1 MPEEKHLGRLVLVT
15 GGARSGKSSFA
26 ERFVAAHGTKIAYIA
41 TAQIFDDEMRYR
53 VKLHRE
59 RRPASWQTYEAPLS
73 AETAIAEAAKTHDT
87 LLFDCLTVYLSNLL
101 CQLPEEQLRD
111 EAAVYRLAQDAAAKL
126 IAAAQASGALC
137 VFVTN
142 EVGAGI
148 VPENALARLYRDIA
162 GLTNQAFARAAEA
175 VYLTISGI
183 PVEIKHLTPQTPA
196 SL

>member
-1 MPEEKHLGRLVLVT
+1 MSKTENTARLVLVT

-26 ERFVAAHGTKIAYIA
+26 ERYVAAHGERIAYIA

-53 VKLHRE
+53 VKLHRA
-59 RRPASWQTYEAPLS
+59 RRPAAWQTYEAPFD
-73 AETAIAEAAKTHDT
+73 AENAIAEAAKTHDA

-101 CQLPEEQLRD
+101 CQLPEEQLKD
-111 EAAVYRLAQDAAAKL
+111 EDAVYKLAQDAAQKL
-126 IAAAQASGALC
+126 ILAAQASGALC

-162 GLTNQAFARAAEA
+162 GLTNQAFARAAEE
-175 VYLTISGI
+175 VYLTVSGI
-183 PVEIKHLTPQTPA
+183 PVELKKLEEIN
-196 SL
+196 

>member
-1 MPEEKHLGRLVLVT
+1 MSQTENTARLVLVT

-26 ERFVAAHGTKIAYIA
+26 ERYVAAHGERIAYIA

-101 CQLPEEQLRD
+101 CQLPEEQIRD

-175 VYLTISGI
+175 VYLTVSGMAI
-183 PVEIKHLTPQTPA
+183 NLKKLAEEPL
-196 SL
+196 

>member
-59 RRPASWQTYEAPLS
+59 RRPSDWQTYEAPFA
-73 AETAIAEAAKTHDT
+73 AENAIAEAAETHDT

-148 VPENALARLYRDIA
+148 VPETALARLYRDIA

-183 PVEIKHLTPQTPA
+183 PVEIKHLAPQTPA

>member
-1 MPEEKHLGRLVLVT
+1 MSKTENTARLVLVT

-26 ERFVAAHGTKIAYIA
+26 ERYVAAHGERIAYIA

-53 VKLHRE
+53 VKLHRA
-59 RRPASWQTYEAPLS
+59 RRPAAWQTYEAPFD
-73 AETAIAEAAKTHDT
+73 AENAIAEAAKTHDA

-101 CQLPEEQLRD
+101 CQLPEEQLKD
-111 EAAVYRLAQDAAAKL
+111 EDAVYKLAQDAAQKL
-126 IAAAQASGALC
+126 ISAAQASGALC

-162 GLTNQAFARAAEA
+162 GLTNQAFARAAEE
-175 VYLTISGI
+175 VYLTVSGI
-183 PVEIKHLTPQTPA
+183 PVELKKLEERN
-196 SL
+196 

>member
-1 MPEEKHLGRLVLVT
+1 MSKTENTARLVLVT

-26 ERFVAAHGTKIAYIA
+26 ERYVAAHGERIAYIA

-53 VKLHRE
+53 VKLHRA
-59 RRPASWQTYEAPLS
+59 RRPAAWQTYEAPFD
-73 AETAIAEAAKTHDT
+73 AENAIAEAAKTHDA

-101 CQLPEEQLRD
+101 CQLPEEQLKD
-111 EAAVYRLAQDAAAKL
+111 EDAVYKLAQDAAQKL
-126 IAAAQASGALC
+126 ISAAQASGALC

-162 GLTNQAFARAAEA
+162 GLTNQAFARAAEE
-175 VYLTISGI
+175 VYLTVSGI
-183 PVEIKHLTPQTPA
+183 PVELKKLEEIN
-196 SL
+196 

>member
-1 MPEEKHLGRLVLVT
+1 MTEAENAGRLVLVT

-26 ERFVAAHGTKIAYIA
+26 ERFVAAHGKKIAYIA

-59 RRPASWQTYEAPLS
+59 RRPSDWQTYEAPFA
-73 AETAIAEAAKTHDT
+73 AETAIAEVAETHDT

-175 VYLTISGI
+175 VYLTVSGMAI
-183 PVEIKHLTPQTPA
+183 NLKKLAEEPL
-196 SL
+196 